1 MDKTHKARKSF
12 NLSAYIVLMFA
23 AGLSLWI
30 YLTYQKNL
38 DTQIN
43 IDYFR
48 QISEAEDSLNRQ
60 LSRIKALI
68 EFKDQT
74 ALNTQYNTYT
84 EVDEQE
90 YKCQKSTAVSAKE
103 KLPSSEPIQKVINIS
118 NATIKNVI
126 EAAGSG
132 AKNQQDKPQAGND
145 GTSKQV
151 QVTIDIADNGI
162 LCIQRKDTAENPT
175 TTFASVALNEL
186 LSHYKNQFSDVLLAN
201 QNNQI
206 LASAN
211 PYGIHN
217 ILDPSDLIQ
226 QLQKEQQTSVT
237 DSLFSKN
244 QPKAEPDKFKIMQT
258 SFTDTLLGG
267 QRNRIFF
274 HPITLDSVTD
284 VKYYYLVATLPHSR
298 LKNRDPI
305 ELNLPYLISGIF
317 ILAAIWVITSLW
329 FYPRNKS
336 LKIPLRKLS
345 VFVLYALL
353 VTCVSLAISQSAK
366 LRLKEQREVQTKQ
379 LLQQLDSQLTSELA
393 ASVAELLVDKTFYEN
408 ESAEDLNSYQLNP
421 ENKIPQHLLY
431 NPNYLKVEHNE
442 DYISAEQV
450 PEHIKVLKI
459 EMDSK
464 KDGEISE
471 GNKLKNESDAK
482 AVTMAQAKPESPV
495 EKAKSIALLGRDFT
509 FSKPIKDKITR
520 YNFPEALINTD
531 GSLLFHLTSSFIIN
545 KSGESL
551 LSISRNEKKLVTD
564 NFFVSHRDYFKEI
577 KRGGG
582 WQLGNSDSPI
592 IYLQRLHNI
601 ANGSLGSTISTSSKL
616 SGQVIAAD
624 VFLHST
630 FELNPKQDSNIA
642 DAEIMIANHMTGEVL
657 YHSDNNRSLKEN
669 LLTLNNA
676 RSQTFA
682 NWLSS
687 TTELPLSGF
696 YHGRSGLY
704 FQTKFNSAS
713 VGKKNNA
720 DELKIKSPFTLV
732 AFLPNTNVNAFATNH
747 YIYLL
752 VVFAILVSVALL
764 VQMIVKLV
772 CVRVNDESKGKVKFE
787 LVCTNWWLY
796 FVHIPIVTVLV
807 CLALLELLYYFGF
820 YIGLLIFPIV
830 LIIYSVRLYL
840 GVNGKLDAIPKSVK
854 QDVLS
859 TKFLLSVLASL
870 FFMTFILMSYQS
882 AKGIFQQ
889 HQEQLY
895 ELTEQQNKEELLS
908 FYREFYPNSLAYCI
922 ADDTCA
928 WLKALQAKSPM
939 ETGDLTIYTKLRLY
953 QNYLKKMWRMIHADS
968 KVIDF
973 TSNIGSMLLAL
984 LSLVMIAGWLML
996 YYYWARPRLHLSCGM
1011 KVHLNLLKK
1020 LNTRVSRASCIAK
1033 IHKNKHKNKQASHG
1047 LIILLGLT
1055 KRDGGSLE
1063 HDLQQITRYPYQD
1076 IAKHLKIDAT
1086 AITQNSVP
1094 SLTEKSLPNLK
1105 GRYDSKHNK
1114 FELWDLEICLETK
1127 KTRDVLLSLIEYLK
1141 TLNKNNKL
1149 TIVLHCS
1156 SSTFHKLKWHD
1167 ELQIELQAAQ
1177 QQLFEPSV
1185 GHQDMLAWSECLM
1198 DFDLEL
1204 DSSFSGYYAGLDSEI
1219 VKLEQQA
1226 LPELVGLN
1234 INIPLASKV
1243 DEVSTAHT
1251 YSFLL
1256 HCFEATY
1263 RYKWE
1268 NCNDREKLAL
1278 YFLAK
1283 GHQIN
1288 PQNKHLISMLAQKG
1302 LVVLHGNGVD
1312 LTLINETFK
1321 IFVRNAESE
1330 AVFKMLKRR
1339 GEAGTWTNFRV
1350 PFTLLILMAIIG
1362 LSLTSGQS
1370 IFLLLGGVS
1379 AALSS
1384 IASIRSNFGGT
1395 N

>member
-12 NLSAYIVLMFA
+12 NLSAYLVLIIA

-74 ALNTQYNTYT
+74 ALNSQYNTYT

-90 YKCQKSTAVSAKE
+90 YKCPKSTSVSAKE

-126 EAAGSG
+126 EGADSG
-132 AKNQQDKPQAGND
+132 VKNQQDKPQSGID
-145 GTSKQV
+145 GTSKKV
-151 QVTIDIADNGI
+151 QVTIDIAENGI
-162 LCIQRKDTAENPT
+162 LCIEREDTSDNNSKKT
-175 TTFASVALNEL
+175 YASVSLNEL
-186 LSHYKNQFSDVLLAN
+186 LSRYKNQFSDVLLADHS
-201 QNNQI
+201 NQI

-217 ILDPSDLIQ
+217 ILDPTDLIQ
-226 QLQKEQQTSVT
+226 QLQKEQQTSVA

-244 QPKAEPDKFKIMQT
+244 QPKIEPDKFKIMQT

-329 FYPRNKS
+329 FYPTNKS

-345 VFVLYALL
+345 MFILYALL
-353 VTCVSLAISQSAK
+353 VTCVSLTISQSAK

-379 LLQQLDSQLTSELA
+379 LLQQLDEKLTAELD
-393 ASVAELLVDKTFYEN
+393 ASVEALLIDRAFYEN
-408 ESAEDLNSYQLNP
+408 ESNKNLASYTRPQG
-421 ENKIPQHLLY
+421 NKNLDDSFY
-431 NPNYLKVEHNE
+431 NVKYLKVEDND
-442 DYISAEQV
+442 DYLSDEGV
-450 PEHIKVLKI
+450 GKYIK
-459 EMDSK
+459 
-464 KDGEISE
+464 
-471 GNKLKNESDAK
+471 KLKDEATKDK
-482 AVTMAQAKPESPV
+482 
-495 EKAKSIALLGRDFT
+495 KSNAAITAATELDKGIALLGRDFE
-509 FSKPIKDKITR
+509 FVGPISNKMTMYKCPCNLVGGNDKCN
-520 YNFPEALINTD
+520 NFIENEKCNSLD
-531 GSLLFHLTSSFIIN
+531 GSGQKGGGDQLPFYLISSFIIN
-545 KSGESL
+545 NAGKSL

-582 WQLGNSDSPI
+582 WQLENSDSPI

-601 ANGSLGSTISTSSKL
+601 ANGSLGSTISTRSKL
-616 SGQVIAAD
+616 PGQVIAAD
-624 VFLHST
+624 VFLLST
-630 FELNPKQDSNIA
+630 FELNPKQDANIA

-704 FQTKFNSAS
+704 FQKKFNSVTLS
-713 VGKKNNA
+713 KK
-720 DELKIKSPFTLV
+720 KSSDKLRIEPPFTFV

-764 VQMIVKLV
+764 VQMMVKLV
-772 CVRVNDESKGKVKFE
+772 CVRVNDESKGKIKFE

-796 FVHIPIVTVLV
+796 FVHIPVVTVLV
-807 CLALLELLYYFGF
+807 CLCLLELF
-820 YIGLLIFPIV
+820 YNLGYNILFLLLSLPIIF
-830 LIIYSVRLYL
+830 YSVRLYL
-840 GVNGKLDAIPKSVK
+840 GVNGKLDTIPKSVK
-854 QDVLS
+854 QDVS
-859 TKFLLSVLASL
+859 SPKFVISIIASL
-870 FFMTFILMSYQS
+870 LFSAFMFMSYQS
-882 AKGIFQQ
+882 ANSIFQQ

-895 ELTEQQNKEELLS
+895 KLTEQQNREELLS
-908 FYREFYPNSLAYCI
+908 FYREFYPNTLAFCI
-922 ADDTCA
+922 ADDDCA

-953 QNYLKKMWRMIHADS
+953 QEYLDKVWAVVPSWPKKLDNS
-968 KVIDF
+968 
-973 TSNIGSMLLAL
+973 SNIWAMLVALFSLLLILAW
-984 LSLVMIAGWLML
+984 LVF
-996 YYYWARPRLHLSCGM
+996 YFYWARPRLHLSCGM
-1011 KVHLNLLKK
+1011 KVHLNLLRELNAQVSGDEEQKK
-1020 LNTRVSRASCIAK
+1020 RITPP
-1033 IHKNKHKNKQASHG
+1033 QG
-1047 LIILLGLT
+1047 LIIQLGLT
-1055 KRDGGSLE
+1055 KRDGGHLE
-1063 HDLQQITRYPYQD
+1063 NNLQQISRYPYQD
-1076 IAKHLKIDAT
+1076 IAKHLNIGA
-1086 AITQNSVP
+1086 APMS
-1094 SLTEKSLPNLK
+1094 EKSLPNLK
-1105 GRYDSKHNK
+1105 GRYVPEQNK

-1127 KTRDVLLSLIEYLK
+1127 TTRDTLLSLIEYLK
-1141 TLNKNNKL
+1141 TLNHKDDL
-1149 TIVLHCS
+1149 GIILHCS
-1156 SSTFHKLKWHD
+1156 SATFHKLKWHD
-1167 ELQIELQAAQ
+1167 ELQIELQVAQ
-1177 QQLFEPSV
+1177 QQLIEESV

-1198 DFDLEL
+1198 DFNLEL
-1204 DSSFSGYYAGLDSEI
+1204 DSSFSGYYDGLDKDI

-1234 INIPLASKV
+1234 INIPSASKV

-1278 YFLAK
+1278 YFLAGGK
-1283 GHQIN
+1283 QIN
-1288 PQNKHLISMLAQKG
+1288 PQNKHLISILAQKG
-1302 LVVLHGNGVD
+1302 LIVLHDNGID
-1312 LTLINETFK
+1312 LKLINETFK
-1321 IFVRNAESE
+1321 IFVRNAESK
-1330 AVFKMLKRR
+1330 AVFNMLKRR

-1350 PFTLLILMAIIG
+1350 PFTLLILMAIVG